1 MIGKLTGI
9 VDSFTESTLILD
21 VQGVGYLVSASTR
34 TIAALPAKGQE
45 ISLLIETF
53 VREDQLRLF
62 GFATEA
68 EKEWFTLVQSVQGVG
83 AKVALAILS
92 TLSSNELVSAISLAD
107 KAMVARTPGVG
118 PKVAQRIVTE
128 LKDKIPAFSGEVGS
142 ISSILAGDEDASALP
157 SAAADAVSALSNLGY
172 GSGQSAGAV
181 AKVIAENGA
190 DTKTEKLIRLALKE
204 LAN

>member
-9 VDSFTESTLILD
+9 VDDSDAQSLILD
-21 VQGVGYLVSASTR
+21 VNGVGYLISASTR
-34 TIAALPAKGQE
+34 TLAALPARGQT

-62 GFATEA
+62 GFATQA
-68 EKEWFTLVQSVQGVG
+68 EKQWFTLVQSVQGVG

-92 TLSSNELVSAISLAD
+92 TLSANELVSAISLGD

-128 LKDKIPAFSGEVGS
+128 LKDKIPAFSGEIGS
-142 ISSILAGDEDASALP
+142 IANVLSGTESAPTTSI
-157 SAAADAVSALSNLGY
+157 AADAVSALSNLGY
-172 GSGQSAGAV
+172 NSAQAAGAV
-181 AKVIAENGA
+181 ARVIADAGA
-190 DTKTEKLIRLALKE
+190 DTKLEKIIRLSLKE
-204 LAN
+204 LAS